1 MVAKNRIYSSTLSY
15 KGKVPIRNLKIFLH
29 LKNCPEGINREE
41 TVHTLHQKCKE
52 GDGRMKE
59 ALRQMQWRVVWLFCT
74 ALAVCCLL
82 MLRLYSLSM
91 NGALQQAAQQQS
103 VYTLELGSTRGRIY
117 DRNLSPLT
125 DTEQHNVITVLPT
138 ADAVRACAEQISGP
152 QRRAALD
159 SAAQGKPFAL
169 DLEDG
174 EKVYAMDVENFT
186 VAARLPHNPRQQ
198 LAVHLL
204 GYQNGDGTGVCG
216 LEGAYDQ
223 ELAAA
228 GETVQ
233 VRYQVNAVG
242 ESVEGTGAQIQGS
255 SRPPQ
260 KGLVLTLDRR
270 MQKIVQQVGT
280 EQIDRGA
287 IVVMDVDSG
296 AITASASFPQYDPYH
311 LEEALHA
318 PDSPML
324 NRALMPY
331 CVGSSFK
338 LAVAAAALE
347 SGISPDFSV
356 DCVGGITVRQ
366 RIFYCHNR
374 AGHRQTDLQRAIEH
388 SCNPYFIRLGQKV
401 GAEKILG
408 MAKALGFGQETSLA
422 PGITALAGTLPQRS
436 DLSNLYELANF
447 SFGQGKLT
455 ATPVQVAAMVSA
467 IANGGRAVVP
477 YLVEGS
483 TQDGRTVE
491 PIVRTAPVQVFSER
505 TASIL
510 KNGMIGVVEEGSA
523 TMAKPKSG
531 GAGGK
536 TASAQTGS
544 YDEQGEE
551 IVHAWFAGFFPAQ
564 SPRYAVVVLIEGGE
578 YGGSVASPLFRQIAD
593 LYGPVTE

>member
-1 MVAKNRIYSSTLSY
+1 
-15 KGKVPIRNLKIFLH
+15 
-29 LKNCPEGINREE
+29 
-41 TVHTLHQKCKE
+41 
-52 GDGRMKE
+52 MKE
-59 ALRQMQWRVVWLFCT
+59 ESRKMQWRVVWLFC
-74 ALAVCCLL
+74 ASLAVFCLL
-82 MLRLYSLSM
+82 MLRLYYLSM
-91 NGALQQAAQQQS
+91 NGALQQAAQRQS

-117 DRNLSPLT
+117 DRNLIPLT
-125 DTEQHNVITVLPT
+125 DTEQHNLITVLPT
-138 ADAVRACAEQISGP
+138 AEAVKACAEQISGP

-169 DLEDG
+169 DLEGG
-174 EKVYAMDVENFT
+174 EKVYAADVENFT
-186 VAARLPHNPRQQ
+186 VAARLPHDPKQQ

-204 GYQNGDGTGVCG
+204 GYQNGEGIGVCG
-216 LEGAYDQ
+216 LERAYEQ

-228 GETVQ
+228 GEALQ

-242 ESVEGTGAQIQGS
+242 RSLEGTAAQIQGS
-255 SRPPQ
+255 SRPVQ

-270 MQKIVQQVGT
+270 MQEIVQQVGA
-280 EQIDRGA
+280 EQIERGA
-287 IVVMDVDSG
+287 IVVMEVDSG

-356 DCVGGITVRQ
+356 DCVGGITVRE

-408 MAKALGFGQETSLA
+408 MAKALGFGQESCLA
-422 PGITALAGTLPQRS
+422 PGITAMAGTLPQRS
-436 DLSNLYELANF
+436 DLANLYELANF
-447 SFGQGKLT
+447 SFGQGILT
-455 ATPVQVAAMVSA
+455 ATPIEVAAMVSA
-467 IANGGRAVVP
+467 IANGGRAVAP
-477 YLVEGS
+477 RLVEGR
-483 TQDGRTVE
+483 TQDGSTLE
-491 PIVRTAPVQVFSER
+491 PIVPTAPVRVFSEQ
-505 TASIL
+505 TADIL
-510 KNGMIGVVEEGSA
+510 KRGMIGVVEEGSA

-564 SPRYAVVVLIEGGE
+564 SPRYAAVILIEGGE

-593 LYGPVTE
+593 RYGPISEEG